1 MTSRIPSLRSW
12 LLGRRL
18 RHLIDSTGIA
28 HRDIADRLNWH
39 RSDLSRFLNGQRGIP
54 NPELGLLLFTCGV
67 ATRAQRQHY
76 LALNAD
82 ARREEWWHDGHDSPL
97 FIQTLDE
104 LETQAD
110 TIVSFTPGVLPA
122 PLQTDEYAAAMGTT
136 ARRHVFDQPTQ
147 PNWHF
152 VVTRESL
159 TPGGLAPRVV
169 QEQARHLFWEST
181 RRSVRIQV
189 VPHTVL
195 SHDIPFRLI
204 TVAEHGSLVH
214 LDLGNSAL
222 FLENQRAIDRYSTL
236 ADKLI
241 GTCVSADRSRDL
253 LAALADPVVTGSGGG
268 EEGR

>member
-1 MTSRIPSLRSW
+1 MTSRIPSLRTW

-28 HRDIADRLNWH
+28 HRDIAERLNWH

-67 ATRAQRQHY
+67 HTRSQRQHY
-76 LALNAD
+76 LSLNSD

-97 FIQTLDE
+97 FTQTLDE
-104 LETQAD
+104 LETQA
-110 TIVSFTPGVLPA
+110 TRITSFTPGTLPA
-122 PLQTDEYAAAMGTT
+122 PLQTDDYAAAVGATP
-136 ARRHVFDQPTQ
+136 RRHVLDTLAQ

-152 VVTRESL
+152 VLTRESL
-159 TPGGLAPRVV
+159 TPAALPPRVI

-181 RRSVRIQV
+181 RRNVVIQV

-195 SHDIPFRLI
+195 SHDIPFRVI
-204 TVAEHGSLVH
+204 TVADQGSLVH

-222 FLENQRAIDRYSTL
+222 FLESQATIDRYL
-236 ADKLI
+236 ALAARLVD
-241 GTCVSADRSRDL
+241 TCVSADRSRVL
-253 LAALADPVVTGSGGG
+253 LAALADPVVTGQPT
-268 EEGR
+268 